1 MRRLLSW
8 IRTSRRD
15 RRVCK
20 IIDQV
25 FYIVNATDCDK
36 ASKLHDLRDLRDYLT
51 ATIENVRQADGPK

>member
-25 FYIVNATDCDK
+25 FYIVNANDDK

-51 ATIENVRQADGPK
+51 ATIETVRKSDEPK